1 MTQSIAG
8 ELLGMVGNSAPIRPG
23 FEQIRLVAPSRSAYG
38 SSARAAP
45 ASNVWPAPLHP
56 LSPRKEG
63 HEGALN
69 FLARG
74 GME

>member
-8 ELLGMVGNSAPIRPG
+8 KLLGMVGNSAPIQQV
-23 FEQIRLVAPSRSAYG
+23 FEQIRLVAPSRSTVPIVG
-38 SSARAAP
+38 ESGTRKERVARA
-45 ASNVWPAPLHP
+45 LHQ

-63 HEGALN
+63 PFVALT
-69 FLARG
+69 FLASG